1 MIYVI
6 FVLILFMACLLIKS
20 PKNKY
25 TYFFSSM
32 SIGLVLMIISSIN
45 LWKYDYP
52 NTSLFSLD
60 YKLMLKMSATS
71 WWKHYDMQNFFNF
84 AMILYMVSLQLFD
97 YNLKKNK
104 KKVQMY
110 CKKISF
116 LLFCIA
122 YLWFF
127 NSENALNI
135 HISLNVSKHPDVV
148 RYVVTIANS
157 IFLSLQTFYF
167 LYPPVRLLFAAKRE
181 TFWVKQRQIL
191 TFGIYILIINIFV
204 LCFFVFGPLKNNYT
218 FLSSNTLLGIRN
230 VFRIN
235 IYHYISI
242 VAVLCTFVICVLFI
256 IFKSKWLFAFAS
268 LRRKIFKNRW
278 SIDNDTREIFH
289 MLKNVMFN
297 IEAIAKQGLLDD
309 EIVEKNERFNQISNL
324 CEKKINDF
332 FEITKISKR
341 ANYNIQSV
349 QIHQIIEET
358 LKRCPTSSDIRIDY
372 QCSSSDDIVYVDF
385 MSITESI
392 VNVVKNAIES
402 FEGLDREEKIITIKV
417 RSDSDMVAIDVADNG
432 KGIEKKEIKKVFK
445 TFYTTKS
452 RKKNWGV
459 GLGFVYKTILAHC
472 GHIKIDSVKG
482 RGTCVSI
489 ILYKEGAY
497 KL

>member
-6 FVLILFMACLLIKS
+6 FVLILFMTCLLIKS

-25 TYFFSSM
+25 SYFFSSM
-32 SIGLVLMIISSIN
+32 SIGLILMIISSVT

-52 NTSLFSLD
+52 YIWIFNLD
-60 YKLMLKMSATS
+60 YKLMLKISATS
-71 WWKHYDMQNFFNF
+71 WWKYYDMQNLFNF
-84 AMILYMVSLQLFD
+84 AIILYMASLQLFD
-97 YNLKKNK
+97 YDLGKNK
-104 KKVQMY
+104 KKFAHTL
-110 CKKISF
+110 KKISF

-122 YLWFF
+122 YLWFYG
-127 NSENALNI
+127 SENALNI
-135 HISLNVSKHPDVV
+135 HIHLSVSKHSDVV

-157 IFLSLQTFYF
+157 IFLALQTFYI

-181 TFWVKQRQIL
+181 TFWVKQIQFL

-218 FLSSNTLLGIRN
+218 VLSTNLLLGIRN
-230 VFRIN
+230 VFRIS
-235 IYHYISI
+235 IYHYVSI
-242 VAVLCTFVICVLFI
+242 VAMICTFVTCILFI
-256 IFKSKWLFAFAS
+256 IFKAKLIFAFAS
-268 LRRKIFKNRW
+268 LRRRIFKNRW
-278 SIDNDTREIFH
+278 SIDEDTREIFH

-309 EIVEKNERFNQISNL
+309 EIVKKNERFNQISNL

-341 ANYNIQSV
+341 VNYTIQTV
-349 QIHQIIEET
+349 QIHKIIEEA
-358 LKRCPTSSDIRIDY
+358 LELCPVSDDIRIDY
-372 QCSSSDDIVYVDF
+372 QRISSDDIVYADF
-385 MSITESI
+385 MSMTESI
-392 VNVVKNAIES
+392 INVLKNAIES
-402 FEGLDREEKIITIKV
+402 FEGIEREEKIITIKV
-417 RSDSDMVAIDVADNG
+417 RSDSDMVAIDIEDNG
-432 KGIEKKEIKKVFK
+432 KGIDKKELRNVFK

-472 GHIKIDSVKG
+472 GHIKINSVKG

-489 ILYKEGAY
+489 ILYREGAY